1 MAEIEGCNFP
11 EEGILY
17 DVDNQMWVRFDDDG
31 SITCGL
37 TYIAQHIAGNILYV
51 RPKKLGSDIPK
62 GKRIAII
69 ESGKYV
75 GPINAPLSGK
85 IIEVNRKVIDSA
97 SVVNDDCY
105 GEGWVLRIKPA
116 NLDAERTSLLEGE
129 EAMEAIRE
137 KMARESWDCFS
148 QEQGMNR

>member
-1 MAEIEGCNFP
+1 MADIEGCFFP

-31 SITCGL
+31 SITTGL
-37 TYIAQHIAGNILYV
+37 TDIGQHIAGHILYV
-51 RPKKLGSDIPK
+51 RPRKVGEDVAK
-62 GKRIAII
+62 GKRVAII

-75 GPINAPLSGK
+75 GPINAALTGK
-85 IIEVNRKVIDSA
+85 IIEINQAVLDSA

-116 NLDAERTSLLEGE
+116 NLDAERASLLDGE
-129 EAMEAIRE
+129 QAMSAIKE

-148 QEQGMNR
+148 GKGGD